1 MFRTKKDIEGNEQ
14 LNKYIKYNTFYKAQD
29 TNLSKS
35 ESKNTLLNL
44 KNQIISKICTVN
56 DQIPNWFHPWTAA
69 LGLVS
74 KCSDY
79 QQSFDFQTAFCTFKR
94 GWKLSML

>member
-44 KNQIISKICTVN
+44 KNQIISKTNTKVVSPRTKTTHENWNKNDKIHRIKSN
-56 DQIPNWFHPWTAA
+56 DQSI
-69 LGLVS
+69 
-74 KCSDY
+74 
-79 QQSFDFQTAFCTFKR
+79 FKNKR
-94 GWKLSML
+94 VL

>member
-14 LNKYIKYNTFYKAQD
+14 LNKYIKYNSFYKAQD

-44 KNQIISKICTVN
+44 KNQIISKTNTKVVSSRTKTTHENWNKNDKIHRIKSN
-56 DQIPNWFHPWTAA
+56 DQSI
-69 LGLVS
+69 
-74 KCSDY
+74 
-79 QQSFDFQTAFCTFKR
+79 FKNKR
-94 GWKLSML
+94 VL